1 MYDKARGTRS
11 QINLPGPT
19 FDNYILEN
27 TRNMP
32 DKDYMGPNI
41 PESIQA
47 LLGESS
53 LTSSVTGFKIENYP
67 IKRSSSSLDAWADES
82 NAAQSESVRAK
93 KYFKLKTAEISKNL
107 ILTMLQCI

>member
-11 QINLPGPT
+11 QINLPGPVS
-19 FDNYILEN
+19 DYILEN

-47 LLGESS
+47 LLGVM
-53 LTSSVTGFKIENYP
+53 TSNIS
-67 IKRSSSSLDAWADES
+67 
-82 NAAQSESVRAK
+82 AA
-93 KYFKLKTAEISKNL
+93 
-107 ILTMLQCI
+107 